1 MIEQGLLFG
10 GLTMKVMHRI
20 TLNTLNE
27 ADSFIEP
34 LQIKHKRVPLLG
46 GGALIV
52 FEMDESDP
60 RWPEVAQIARQRS
73 MLDLVDTVFTD
84 QEILDAE
91 WVRLDVRFE
100 QGYPQPEEDM
110 AWKRIVYDQECPK
123 CGIGHRQK
131 APFRLAKEPRLGR
144 HDFMSLFWAETVFCT
159 PRVLGALVAA
169 EIRGYEA
176 WCPIIHSS
184 GESSQTVYQLVV
196 SNVAKPGLAKEDRL
210 QPEWCWRCRTTKYRS
225 HLRGYMH
232 LQRKALRH
240 DVDMLLTHEWFG
252 SGRFGGYREILV
264 SNRVARLILENRWR
278 GVQLKPVELV

>member
-1 MIEQGLLFG
+1 
-10 GLTMKVMHRI
+10 MKILHRI
-20 TLNTLNE
+20 SLNSGAH
-27 ADSFIEP
+27 ADEFSSVEKLGIRH
-34 LQIKHKRVPLLG
+34 QLLPIP
-46 GGALIV
+46 GGAALVV
-52 FEMDESDP
+52 FEMDEADP
-60 RWPEVAQIARQRS
+60 RWPQVAEFVRRRS
-73 MLDLVDTVFTD
+73 LPDMVDTQFTD

-91 WVRLDVRFE
+91 WVRLVPGFE

-123 CGIGHRQK
+123 CGVGYRQK

-159 PRVLGALVAA
+159 PKVIQALVAA

-176 WCPIIHSS
+176 WRPIIHSS
-184 GESSQTVYQLVV
+184 GQPSQTVYQLVV
-196 SNVAKPGLAKEDRL
+196 SNVAKPGLAKEDKL

-252 SGRFGGYREILV
+252 SGRFGGYREVLV
-264 SNRVARLILENRWR
+264 TNRVARLVLENRWR
-278 GVQLKPVELV
+278 GVVLKPVELT